1 MPGVIKNSS
10 VINVGPIW
18 GNPIYETW
26 DMPIT
31 VSITSYGWRD
41 RSLDQA
47 NWTGKWSTT
56 LGYSSPFCFGNY
68 WTMWKLAGVDT
79 LHHSCYWSKCIVAI
93 QLMSIK
99 LIFEKYRAL
108 IALVIKFYY
117 RWDLSYT
124 LNTSYY
130 TAFYKHPNLLVF
142 MLREESFLRFF
153 KAVLKLGSLSFFFF
167 LNWFIYFNK
176 QQIKY
181 K

>member
-1 MPGVIKNSS
+1 M
-10 VINVGPIW
+10 
-18 GNPIYETW
+18 
-26 DMPIT
+26 
-31 VSITSYGWRD
+31 
-41 RSLDQA
+41 
-47 NWTGKWSTT
+47 
-56 LGYSSPFCFGNY
+56 
-68 WTMWKLAGVDT
+68 
-79 LHHSCYWSKCIVAI
+79 HHSCYWSKCIVAI

-153 KAVLKLGSLSFFFF
+153 KAVLKLGSLS
-167 LNWFIYFNK
+167 Y
-176 QQIKY
+176 
-181 K
+181 